1 MKLLLDQGLPHTAAH
16 RLCNAALDAAHTSE
30 CGLTT
35 ATDSAILEYAREHGQ
50 VVVTLDSDFHTL
62 LALSDATA
70 PSVIRI
76 RIEGLRAEAASDLIE
91 TIVRRCHN
99 DLDAGAAVS
108 VTEKQIRVRKLPI
121 RTRSG

>member
-16 RLCNAALDAAHTSE
+16 RLRNAALDTVHTSE
-30 CGLTT
+30 CGLAK

-99 DLDAGAAVS
+99 DLNAGAAVS

-121 RTRSG
+121 RTRPG